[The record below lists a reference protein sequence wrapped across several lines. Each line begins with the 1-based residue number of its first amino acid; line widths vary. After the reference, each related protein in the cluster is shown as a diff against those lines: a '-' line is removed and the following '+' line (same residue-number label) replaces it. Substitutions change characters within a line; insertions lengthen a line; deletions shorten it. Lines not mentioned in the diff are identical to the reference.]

1 MEHTETGP
9 GRTSVAPGSA
19 RGRGEAVERR
29 GDLIELQVVDSVALV
44 RLNRP
49 QRLNALSDGL
59 LHLLEE
65 TVEEAEADEGIRAM
79 VITGAGAAFCAGAD
93 LGQLL
98 ERLDGRQGEIL
109 DFVRR
114 AGRTFRRLET
124 SRLPV
129 VAAVNGTAIA
139 GGFELVLACDVV
151 FAAAEA
157 RMGDGHLRYGVL
169 PGGGGAVRLERKI
182 PANAARRLL
191 LTGDLE
197 PAERFREWGL
207 VQEIVPAA
215 GLVDRALA
223 FSRRLAT
230 RSARGLAEVKLVATA
245 ARDLPTEK
253 ALELEYET
261 FAGYVASDDLREGL
275 RAFRDRTR
283 S

>member
-1 MEHTETGP
+1 LCT
-9 GRTSVAPGSA
+9 
-19 RGRGEAVERR
+19 
-29 GDLIELQVVDSVALV
+29 
-44 RLNRP
+44 
-49 QRLNALSDGL
+49 
-59 LHLLEE
+59 
-65 TVEEAEADEGIRAM
+65 
-79 VITGAGAAFCAGAD
+79 GAD

-129 VAAVNGTAIA
+129 VAAVNGTTIA

-151 FAAAEA
+151 FAAAEV

-197 PAERFREWGL
+197 SAERFREWGL

-230 RSARGLAEVKLVATA
+230 RSARGLAEVKRVATT
-245 ARDLPTEK
+245 ARDLPTEE
-253 ALELEYET
+253 ALKLEYGT
-261 FAGYVASDDLREGL
+261 FAGHVASEDLRDGL

-283 S
+283 